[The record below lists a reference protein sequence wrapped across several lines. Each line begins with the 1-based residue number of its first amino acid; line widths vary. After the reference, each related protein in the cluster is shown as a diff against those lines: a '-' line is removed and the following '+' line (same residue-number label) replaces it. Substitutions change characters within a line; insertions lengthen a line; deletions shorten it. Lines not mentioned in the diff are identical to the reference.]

1 MINLWN
7 HISQHRKRQFYLLL
21 IIMILASLAEVISIG
36 LVIPFLGIITTPEIV
51 YQHQLMQ
58 PIIQFLEIESA
69 NQLLLPLT
77 IGFSLSALIA
87 GSIRLLLLYTMTRLS
102 FAVGADLS
110 ISIYLRTLYQGYP
123 IHISRNSSEVI
134 NGIITKTNSVINGVV
149 SPVLTL
155 ISSVVII
162 AAVMLALFAIDSTV
176 ALISAVGFGLIYWGV
191 IQFTKRQLN
200 ENSIIVAEKSTQM
213 IKALQ
218 EGLGGI
224 RDVLIDSNQEFYC
237 KLYREADLPLRHA
250 SGNNQFINRSPRY
263 VIEAISMVL
272 IAMLSYYMSQR
283 GGGIVSTIPVL
294 GALALGAQRLLPA
307 LQQAYGSFST
317 IRGVRASFVDVLDL
331 LNQPIPSYA
340 NQPSPTPMIFEK
352 EISIKNLSFRYT
364 KDTPYVF
371 KNLNLKITKGS
382 RVGVIGETGN
392 GKSTLFD
399 IIMGLLMPTEGEIII
414 DNKTITIENL
424 REWQAHI
431 SHVPQVVFLS
441 DSSIEENIA
450 FGIPKEKIDLKRVKR
465 VAEQAQISELIDE
478 WKDGYQALVGE
489 RGVRL
494 SGGQRQRIGIA
505 RALYKKSNVLIFDE
519 ATSSLDNKT
528 ELAVMD
534 AIKGLDKELTILII
548 AHRTSTLKECDL
560 IVELSKDGVKVQ
572 KYSDIVN
579 E

>member
-489 RGVRL
+489 
-494 SGGQRQRIGIA
+494 
-505 RALYKKSNVLIFDE
+505 
-519 ATSSLDNKT
+519 
-528 ELAVMD
+528 
-534 AIKGLDKELTILII
+534 
-548 AHRTSTLKECDL
+548 
-560 IVELSKDGVKVQ
+560 
-572 KYSDIVN
+572 
-579 E
+579 

>member
-1 MINLWN
+1 
-7 HISQHRKRQFYLLL
+7 
-21 IIMILASLAEVISIG
+21 MILASLAEVISIG